1 MIYKSMKISLVLLAL
16 FASVSAFAQQPT
28 SPEEQEKKLYDAIQ
42 EQVDRYAENL
52 DLDDWQIFYV
62 DSILTHNVMA
72 IQEEFSSM
80 QKAKVANPEL
90 YYDIQ
95 DKWNEETYN
104 SLQKILDEEQWVK
117 YLKQGA
123 ARDKKARDKRAAQK
137 KK

>member
-28 SPEEQEKKLYDAIQ
+28 SPEEQERKLYDAIQ

-52 DLDDWQIFYV
+52 GLDDWQIFYV

-104 SLQKILDEEQWVK
+104 SLQKILNEEQWVK

>member
-16 FASVSAFAQQPT
+16 FASISAFAQQPT
-28 SPEEQEKKLYDAIQ
+28 SPEEQERKLYDAIQ

-52 DLDDWQIFYV
+52 GLDDWQIFYV

>member
-28 SPEEQEKKLYDAIQ
+28 SPEEQERKLYDAIQ

-52 DLDDWQIFYV
+52 GLDDWQIFYV

>member
-16 FASVSAFAQQPT
+16 FASVSAFAQQPA
-28 SPEEQEKKLYDAIQ
+28 SPEEQERKLYDAIQ

-52 DLDDWQIFYV
+52 GLDDWQIFYV